1 MLMGVILW
9 LGTLLIWEELQGG
22 CTSLRLHWTEG
33 QPAWSDHGVN
43 RSLNAASPNTLKKK
57 KKKKRPACWLG
68 WSPP

>member
-57 KKKKRPACWLG
+57 KKKKKDLHAG
-68 WSPP
+68 